1 MFVDFCNQ
9 RCTFV
14 LLSNSTILKASYL
27 TSIYNTHREDQL
39 QGRWITLD
47 HIQPIFSKYDES
59 LIQYERIG
67 ESERKRSVY
76 EFTLGKGPKKVFIW
90 TQMHGNEST
99 GTKAVFDL
107 LNFLHD
113 RDDEVVH
120 DILAN
125 CTIKINPILNPDGA
139 QVYSRLNANKVDL
152 NRDAVKRVAKESQ
165 LLRNRLEDFHP
176 EFCFNLHDQRTIFGV
191 SGTDRPA
198 TISFLAP
205 SEEVTRKLT
214 DGRKKTMNVIAAMN
228 KVLQEMIPNHVG
240 RYTDEFYPTATGD
253 NFQKLGYSTILIES
267 GHYPNDYDR
276 EITREYTFY
285 SLLKGIHH
293 IATSDS
299 FDEYESY
306 FDIPDNSKNFRDLI
320 HRYEKKKDQVFQYE
334 ETLENGAIKFIPI
347 KVKGDIS
354 GLFFH
359 KEIVFV
365 D

>member
-1 MFVDFCNQ
+1 MFVDFYNQ

-14 LLSNSTILKASYL
+14 SLSNSSTLKTSYL
-27 TSIYNTHREDQL
+27 TSIYKHHREDQL

-47 HIQPIFSKYDES
+47 HIEPIFIKYDNS
-59 LIQYERIG
+59 PIQYERIG
-67 ESERKRSVY
+67 ESERKRSIY
-76 EFTLGKGPKKVFIW
+76 EFTLGNGPKKILIW

-107 LNFLHD
+107 LNFFCD
-113 RDDEVVH
+113 QDDEVVH

-125 CTIKINPILNPDGA
+125 CTIKIIPILNPDGA

-165 LLRNRLEDFHP
+165 LLRSRLKGFDP

-191 SGTDRPA
+191 SGTDKSA

-205 SEEVTRKLT
+205 SEEVSRKLT
-214 DGRKKTMNVIAAMN
+214 NGRKKTMNVIAAMN
-228 KVLQEMIPNHVG
+228 EALQEMIPNHVG

-267 GHYPNDYDR
+267 GHYPDDYER

-285 SLLKGIHH
+285 ALLKGIQH
-293 IATSDS
+293 IATSNS
-299 FDEYESY
+299 YAEYEAY

-320 HRYEKKKDQVFQYE
+320 HRYEKKKDQAFQFE
-334 ETLENGAIKFIPI
+334 ETLENGEVKFIPI
-347 KVKGDIS
+347 KVKGDLS

-365 D
+365 G